1 MKSLKL
7 TLFAA
12 AGALL
17 LSFSANAQITAKS
30 KKAAGPAATPT
41 ATTTEEKN
49 MKPSDITWV
58 EDSHDFGEIEQ
69 GTPVSHDFTFK
80 NTTKQTVLITNVKA
94 SCGCTATNYTKTP
107 IKPGETG
114 TVTATYNARNG
125 GNFNKTVTVTTNDSD
140 VKKVLKIKGKVLAPE
155 VEETA
160 PATKQ

>member
-1 MKSLKL
+1 MKSLKF

-17 LSFSANAQITAKS
+17 LTFSANAQTAKGP
-30 KKAAGPAATPT
+30 KAAATS
-41 ATTTEEKN
+41 EQKN
-49 MKPSDITWV
+49 MQPSEISWT
-58 EDSHDFGEIEQ
+58 EDSYNFGEVEQ
-69 GTPVSHDFTFK
+69 GKPVSHEFTFK

-107 IKPGETG
+107 IKPGEMG

-125 GNFNKTVTVTTNDSD
+125 GNFNKTVSVTTNDSD
-140 VKKVLKIKGKVLAPE
+140 VKKVLKIKGKVLTPE
-155 VEETA
+155 VEAT